1 MPTEVNLDEIKKK
14 MNNILEEKI
23 AARKTYLAQTSDN
36 LLNAPRVASAKTC
49 KADTASTLD
58 NLRAKAVLI
67 TKI

>member
-1 MPTEVNLDEIKKK
+1 MPTEVDLDEIKKK
-14 MNNILEEKI
+14 MNNILDE
-23 AARKTYLAQTSDN
+23 RKTYLAKTSDSI
-36 LLNAPRVASAKTC
+36 LNAPREASAKTC